1 MDLSRSSPDL
11 PRSPP
16 TLPRLRLASNMVPF
30 YRAGHGSFA
39 LARGPHLCGMRAEFP
54 YSQGAAYDAVT
65 VNEGMSRERVWSRVC
80 LAVSLCH
87 RLRTHGKVY
96 CCPCAVRVNSG
107 ERSYHSSHRDIAI
120 TFSRERARSRCEF
133 TEIYAGYAETTVRDR
148 RGNSQKFTPNNG
160 RSFG

>member
-1 MDLSRSSPDL
+1 
-11 PRSPP
+11 
-16 TLPRLRLASNMVPF
+16 
-30 YRAGHGSFA
+30 
-39 LARGPHLCGMRAEFP
+39 
-54 YSQGAAYDAVT
+54 
-65 VNEGMSRERVWSRVC
+65 MSRERVWSGVC

-133 TEIYAGYAETTVRDR
+133 TEIYAGYGVRR
-148 RGNSQKFTPNNG
+148 RGNSQMFTPNNG
-160 RSFG
+160 RSFGERARDRISWFRVASVVLTFTQAEFASTYAAVVELARGAHDRARALTAAVARRAARRGRRHSSA